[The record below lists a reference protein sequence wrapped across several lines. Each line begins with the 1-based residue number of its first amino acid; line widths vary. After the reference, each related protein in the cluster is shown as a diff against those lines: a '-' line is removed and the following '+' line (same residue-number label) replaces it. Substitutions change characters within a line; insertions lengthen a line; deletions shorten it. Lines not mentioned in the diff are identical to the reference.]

1 MKRLNI
7 IIITILICALSQA
20 QNPPYRNGQRLT
32 DYNFPLFGD
41 VKTIEYTCFSIN
53 TDTGEEYPRDTTIIR
68 FNKNGDVE
76 YINPYVDLTYTDV
89 VYPAELRFLYN
100 NLGYNTLT
108 REVIDYDY
116 MDVVYDTYYTYDEDW
131 RRIKGEIYNEDGKLL
146 YTEEYTYDR
155 QGNLTHEKS
164 NKGGELVVYTYDTN
178 MNIILIERYIGDKL
192 VEKTNRTYNENG
204 KLIQETTYSS
214 NRLNE
219 MEISETTLYSYG
231 ENGVL
236 ISSETKSPIHEM
248 FLQYITDSRTE
259 ITDRTIYKCDSY
271 GNVIEETYYPN
282 DSTSPQFR
290 IEYKI
295 SYR

>member
-41 VKTIEYTCFSIN
+41 VKTIEYTRFSIN
-53 TDTGEEYPRDTTIIR
+53 TYTGEEYLRDTTIIR

-116 MDVVYDTYYTYDEDW
+116 MDVVYDTYYTYVDYTVPLNGQPVSIWIYDMKANELRKSD
-131 RRIKGEIYNEDGKLL
+131 IGEFITYKDAGADCTKTVARYNSG
-146 YTEEYTYDR
+146 
-155 QGNLTHEKS
+155 H
-164 NKGGELVVYTYDTN
+164 
-178 MNIILIERYIGDKL
+178 
-192 VEKTNRTYNENG
+192 
-204 KLIQETTYSS
+204 
-214 NRLNE
+214 RLF
-219 MEISETTLYSYG
+219 I
-231 ENGVL
+231 
-236 ISSETKSPIHEM
+236 
-248 FLQYITDSRTE
+248 
-259 ITDRTIYKCDSY
+259 IYK
-271 GNVIEETYYPN
+271 
-282 DSTSPQFR
+282 
-290 IEYKI
+290 
-295 SYR
+295 

>member
-1 MKRLNI
+1 
-7 IIITILICALSQA
+7 
-20 QNPPYRNGQRLT
+20 
-32 DYNFPLFGD
+32 
-41 VKTIEYTCFSIN
+41 
-53 TDTGEEYPRDTTIIR
+53 
-68 FNKNGDVE
+68 
-76 YINPYVDLTYTDV
+76 
-89 VYPAELRFLYN
+89 
-100 NLGYNTLT
+100 
-108 REVIDYDY
+108 
-116 MDVVYDTYYTYDEDW
+116 
-131 RRIKGEIYNEDGKLL
+131 
-146 YTEEYTYDR
+146 
-155 QGNLTHEKS
+155 
-164 NKGGELVVYTYDTN
+164 

-219 MEISETTLYSYG
+219 MEISETTRYSYG

-259 ITDRTIYKCDSY
+259 ITDRTTYKCDSY

-282 DSTSPQFR
+282 NSTSPQFR